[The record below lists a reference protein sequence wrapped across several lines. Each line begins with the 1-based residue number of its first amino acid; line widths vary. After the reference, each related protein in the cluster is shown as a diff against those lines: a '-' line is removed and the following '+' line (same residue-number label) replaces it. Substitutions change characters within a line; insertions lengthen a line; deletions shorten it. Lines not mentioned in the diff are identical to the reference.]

1 MEYLFST
8 HIEDRPYRIVFDK
21 EKYIFLP
28 DADDGGGTSFSF
40 RREHDEWH
48 AVENISDEIK
58 SAAIDAL
65 DRYLMKQ
72 H

>member
-8 HIEDRPYRIVFDK
+8 HIQNNPYRVVFDK

-28 DADDGGGTSFSF
+28 DADDNQTSSF
-40 RREHDEWH
+40 TLGRGHDEWMADEALPEEIKMQ
-48 AVENISDEIK
+48 AVE
-58 SAAIDAL
+58 AL
-65 DRYLMKQ
+65 EKYLLKQ